1 MIRGIVFPL
10 LKTIMRVRTNGSV
23 ILEMCHMERCQE
35 RTFLSNCGS
44 VSIHDTLFLIIICW
58 HARKH
63 SFSHN
68 PFAFSASEDRF
79 SEFNCTYCYIASIE
93 VNQRLLLSCQETDR
107 NMIFANAQ
115 NYFLLIV
122 SIAVRV
128 QGWGTQWNIGTSFH
142 IKGPG
147 MNIFL
152 AETERGCTF
161 VISHSF
167 LREAFV
173 RRNEWLFLTSCFPSF
188 RGS

>member
-23 ILEMCHMERCQE
+23 ILEMCNMERCQE

-93 VNQRLLLSCQETDR
+93 VNQRLLPSCQETDR
-107 NMIFANAQ
+107 NMIFANAK
-115 NYFLLIV
+115 NLL
-122 SIAVRV
+122 
-128 QGWGTQWNIGTSFH
+128 
-142 IKGPG
+142 
-147 MNIFL
+147 L
-152 AETERGCTF
+152 AYRINSSPRTRMENPVEY
-161 VISHSF
+161 
-167 LREAFV
+167 
-173 RRNEWLFLTSCFPSF
+173 RNLIPYQRTRYEHFP
-188 RGS
+188 R